1 MQLSI
6 GEIAAILRPPGTA
19 DNDKNY
25 TGAARGYSID
35 SRSVERGDLFF
46 ALRGPRFDGHEFVP
60 QALERGAA
68 AAVVRESFVPV
79 NPQNFPALIRV
90 ADPEQALQQLAREVR
105 RRWTGRLIGITGST
119 GKTTTKE
126 MLAALLATRFRVL
139 KSEGNLNNH
148 LGVPLTLLRLA
159 PETEVAVVEM
169 GMSAAGE
176 IARLAS
182 MTAPQTGIV
191 TNVAAVHLEFF
202 DSVDAIA
209 RAKREL
215 IDHLLPPAAAIL
227 NHDDDRVRAFQ
238 EGFTGQVATF
248 GFTEGSDYRALRVRA
263 SEAPGGEAPSTEFEV
278 QGPEHLGWFSL
289 PLSGHHNV
297 ENALAAIAC
306 ASLLGVG
313 RNEMRAALRSLRLP
327 GKRMEVI
334 RAPGNITLIND
345 SYNSNPLAMER
356 MIETLIAWPGHSQKT
371 VQKIVIAGE
380 MMELG
385 PSSPDLHRRIG
396 RECARAGVSYL
407 IAVRGDAEYFLE
419 GAREAGMPQDRM
431 AFFTTAREAGDY
443 GRSVARSG
451 DVVLVKGS
459 RSVKMEEALDA
470 FQAPSNKPIWR
481 DN

>member
-6 GEIAAILRPPGTA
+6 SEIAAILKPAGRA

-25 TGAARGYSID
+25 TGTARGYSID

-46 ALRGPRFDGHEFVP
+46 ALRGPRFDGHEFVS
-60 QALERGAA
+60 QALERGAI
-68 AAVVRESFVPV
+68 AAVVREGFAPV
-79 NPQNFPALIRV
+79 NPQNFPALIPV
-90 ADPEQALQQLAREVR
+90 PDPEQALQQLARAVR
-105 RRWTGRLIGITGST
+105 QRWTGRLIGITGST

-126 MLAALLATRFRVL
+126 MLAAVLATRFRVL

-148 LGVPLTLLRLA
+148 LGVPLTLLRLT
-159 PETEVAVVEM
+159 PETEAAVVEM
-169 GMSAAGE
+169 GMSGPGE

-182 MTAPQTGIV
+182 IAAPQTGLV
-191 TNVAAVHLEFF
+191 TNVAPVHLEFF
-202 DSVDAIA
+202 DSIEAIA

-215 IDHLLPPAAAIL
+215 IGYLQPPGVAIL
-227 NHDDDRVRAFQ
+227 NHDDERVRAFR
-238 EGFTGQVATF
+238 EGFQGQAVTF

-263 SEAPGGEAPSTEFEV
+263 SEAPGNDAPSTEFEV

-289 PLSGHHNV
+289 PLSGRHNV

-306 ASLLGVG
+306 ANLFGVG
-313 RNEMRAALRSLRLP
+313 KTEMRTALRSLRLP
-327 GKRMEVI
+327 EKRMEVI

-356 MIETLIAWPGHSQKT
+356 MIETLAAWPGSG
-371 VQKIVIAGE
+371 QKIVLAGE

-396 RECARAGVSYL
+396 RECAQAGIRYL
-407 IAVRGDAEYFLE
+407 IGVRGDAEYFLE
-419 GAREAGMPQDRM
+419 GAREAGLPADHM
-431 AFFTTAREAGDY
+431 AFFTTAREAGRY

-459 RSVKMEEALDA
+459 RSVKMEDALDA
-470 FQAPSNKPIWR
+470 FREPSNKPVWR